1 MPGLFAVRPLPGRF
15 KDPLG
20 AAGVGGFGLASGA
33 GFETM
38 GLDPTD
44 GLAAADGAGR
54 FTCGADGLPP
64 PPLGLPR
71 WGWAKAKLP
80 MAVTNKS
87 MDILVIFFMATIW

>member
-1 MPGLFAVRPLPGRF
+1 MEGRLEGRSIPPIPGEMPGLFAVRPLPGRF

-54 FTCGADGLPP
+54 FT
-64 PPLGLPR
+64 
-71 WGWAKAKLP
+71 
-80 MAVTNKS
+80 
-87 MDILVIFFMATIW
+87 